1 MKKNSLKHLM
11 QTGIAGGLLLT
22 AASAYAH
29 FPWISVPDYSL
40 KQGKSSPV
48 YVISGHSFP
57 VDVPMAADRLDSL
70 ELVGPD
76 GNRAKVEQ
84 KGTIY
89 ATPELKTS
97 GTYLLVGTQK
107 NAFFT
112 RTKDG
117 GKRQS
122 KEGLKDVIKC
132 AYSAKTMKAILS
144 TGAGDGSLSN
154 TFGHPLEIIPLNN
167 PATLKV
173 NDSLDVQVLLH
184 GKPYD
189 GMVFATYSGFS
200 NEENTYAYAV
210 ATDEEGKASIRLL
223 STGSWLV
230 KASVEQPYPDPK
242 VCDVES
248 YSSTL
253 TFGVQ

>member
-1 MKKNSLKHLM
+1 MKKNSLKHLI
-11 QTGIAGGLLLT
+11 QTGVAGGLLLT

-57 VDVPMAADRLDSL
+57 VDVPMEADRLDSL

-76 GNRAKVEQ
+76 GSRVKVEQ
-84 KGTIY
+84 KGAIY
-89 ATPELKTS
+89 ATPALKSS
-97 GTYLLVGTQK
+97 GTYLLVGAQK
-107 NAFFT
+107 SGFFT
-112 RTKDG
+112 RTKEG

-122 KEGLKDVIKC
+122 KEGLRDVIKC
-132 AYSAKTMKAILS
+132 AYSAKTMKAAFD
-144 TGAGDGSLSN
+144 TGAGDGALSN
-154 TFGHPLEIIPLNN
+154 KFDQPLEIIPLTN
-167 PATLKV
+167 PSGLKV
-173 NDSLDVQVLLH
+173 NDFLDIQVLLH

-200 NEENTYAYAV
+200 SEENTYAYAV
-210 ATDEEGKASIRLL
+210 ATDEEGKASIRIL
-223 STGSWLV
+223 STGGWLV
-230 KASVEQPYPDPK
+230 KANIEQPYADPK

-248 YSSTL
+248 YTATL
-253 TFGVQ
+253 TFGIQ